1 MHRVD
6 LQQALVSR
14 CVELGVVIR
23 LGCAVV
29 RVAGREVELVSGE
42 VVVGG
47 VVVLCDGLWSALRE
61 QVVGR
66 PCPAR
71 GTGDL
76 AYRLVLEVDGEVRGL
91 VGEGQ
96 PGVRFWIGG
105 GAHAVGYAVRG
116 GSAYNLVLLC
126 GDDLPEGGGSKAEAG
141 VEEMRERFA
150 GWDPVLHR
158 LLGKVKGRTVQ
169 KWRLM
174 WLEALGE
181 WADEKGRVYMAG
193 DCCHPML
200 PYLAQGANS
209 SLEDGA
215 VLGCLLGK
223 VEGDGDE
230 EGLRRVGRVYQAC
243 RKGRGEKIQKEGFR
257 QRDDIHLADGGAQR
271 KRDEVFARNLGK
283 EEVEAGFPS
292 RWTCPEVQGFLWG
305 YDAYSDAERGWKGD
319 LERGVEA

>member
-1 MHRVD
+1 MRV
-6 LQQALVSR
+6 
-14 CVELGVVIR
+14 E
-23 LGCAVV
+23 
-29 RVAGREVELVSGE
+29 GREVELASGE
-42 VVVGG
+42 VVPAS

-61 QVVGR
+61 QVVGK
-66 PCPAR
+66 PCPAKA
-71 GTGDL
+71 TGDL
-76 AYRLVLEVDGEVRGL
+76 AYRLVLEVDEEVRGL
-91 VGEGQ
+91 IGGEGKQ

-116 GSAYNLVLLC
+116 GEAYNLVLLC

-150 GWDPVLHR
+150 GWDPVLHG
-158 LLGKVKGRTVQ
+158 LLGRVKGRTVH

-174 WLEALGE
+174 WLEALAE

-223 VEGDGDE
+223 VLGDEDE
-230 EGLRRVGRVYQAC
+230 EGLGRVGRVYQAC
-243 RKGRGEKIQKEGFR
+243 RKGRGERIQKEGFR
-257 QRDDIHLADGGAQR
+257 QRDDIHLEDGEAQR
-271 KRDEVFARNLGK
+271 IRDEVFARNLGR

-305 YDAYSDAERGWKGD
+305 YDAYADAERGWKED
-319 LERGVEA
+319 VERGVEA